1 MKDRPGF
8 EKVLHGLSDNAW
20 GKGIEMIKESAK
32 RGVSHE
38 FNKTNVKD
46 GESTA
51 HGETSEV
58 EAFALAAKIEKGLL
72 EKANEVHR
80 HHSHAAGKD
89 HLLANYDAGIAQFL
103 EEEIIE
109 DKIDTV
115 RTIVGHVNDLKNL
128 FSDNKDLFPMSLYL
142 FDQHLQ
148 K

>member
-8 EKVLHGLSDNAW
+8 EKVLHGLSDSAW
-20 GKGIEMIKESAK
+20 EKGIEMIKESAK
-32 RGVSHE
+32 RGISHQ
-38 FNKTNVKD
+38 FTTANIKD

-72 EKANEVHR
+72 ESANELHR
-80 HHSHAAGKD
+80 HHSHAAG
-89 HLLANYDAGIAQFL
+89 HSEYNYDAGIAQFL

-115 RTIVGHVNDLKNL
+115 RTMVGHVNDLKYFFN
-128 FSDNKDLFPMSLYL
+128 DNKNLFPMSLYL
-142 FDQHLQ
+142 FDQQLQ